1 VVAVE
6 IFQYDFMQ
14 RALAAGLI
22 TAVICPLIGIFIV
35 MRRQAL
41 IGDGLGHIAFAGV
54 TGGYLLG
61 SYPLVV
67 AAIVTAGAACGIE
80 WLRRRH
86 AQYSE
91 IGMAI
96 FFYAGMALAI
106 IFSTMFRMPP
116 SGIMSFLFGSIITV
130 TTTDLA
136 IIGVCALVLIVAVIY
151 LFEKLTL
158 MCLDEDIAIIAGI
171 NTTAINMVF
180 AILTALVVVVGMSV
194 VGILL
199 VSALMIVP
207 VAAANLLHRGFR
219 ATLLWAVA
227 FSLLAVIAGLILS
240 FYLDIAPGGTIVMNA
255 IGIYLM
261 ALIWE
266 RVSKPRVRNQAD
278 N

>member
-1 VVAVE
+1 ME

>member
-1 VVAVE
+1 ME

-91 IGMAI
+91 IGLAI

-136 IIGVCALVLIVAVIY
+136 IIGVCALVLIFAVIY